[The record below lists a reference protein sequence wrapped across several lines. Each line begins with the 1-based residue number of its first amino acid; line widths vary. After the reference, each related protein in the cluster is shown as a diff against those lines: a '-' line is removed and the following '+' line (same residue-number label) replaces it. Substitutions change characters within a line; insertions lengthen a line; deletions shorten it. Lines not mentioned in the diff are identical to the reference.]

1 MFKLS
6 KMKIVVNI
14 GLKVGDSEPKEQ
26 LVKTLRQLTNFELTN
41 VRVEDEGI
49 YKGNGE
55 RTVVAYFDILY
66 YNNLFESLCF
76 VLHQEAIAYKIN
88 GEGKIAFNPLYE
100 GEEFPFDQQFFID

>member
-26 LVKTLRQLTNFELTN
+26 LSKTLKELANFGLTS

-49 YKGNGE
+49 YKGSGE

-66 YNNLFESLCF
+66 YNNLLESLCF

-88 GEGKIAFNPLYE
+88 GEGKIAFNPWYE
-100 GEEFPFDQQFFID
+100 GEQFPFDQKYFID

>member
-26 LVKTLRQLTNFELTN
+26 LSKTLKELANFGLTS

-49 YKGNGE
+49 YKGSGE
-55 RTVVAYFDILY
+55 RTVVAYFETSF
-66 YNNLFESLCF
+66 YNNLFETMAWILN
-76 VLHQEAIAYKIN
+76 QEAIAYKID
-88 GEGKIAFNPLYE
+88 GEGKIAFNPWYE
-100 GEEFPFDQQFFID
+100 GEQFPFDQKYFID